1 MSGDSGNGA
10 ARSRPPV
17 LVTGAT
23 GFIGR
28 EVVRCLLALGRPIL
42 AMARAGDGRSASDR
56 VACVAA
62 GAADDRLEVV
72 EGDLTL
78 PGCGLSMSDRQRLGE
93 SVESVIHCAGE
104 TDFFRAAMPP
114 FRATHIDGP
123 LELLAVLGGGRL
135 RSWAHVSTAYVC
147 GCRTGWVYEHEGDV
161 GQEFHNPYERV
172 KLEGEGAVRE
182 AGARLGIDVRV
193 FRPSVAVGAG
203 AETRGA
209 AVSNLFVAFIR
220 LMGALANG
228 ADGRYVPLRIEGLP
242 EAPFNI
248 VPVEY
253 VARGLVTLAD
263 HPEGAGGVYH
273 LVASDP
279 PAQAAVLSAITDRL
293 GLRGVELLDGR
304 SGPLVKPSPLERK
317 IGRLLLGYREYLG
330 QDVRFDD
337 SNARRLLDRCDYPAP
352 RLSLDVLNGLIDR
365 ALQGEDPVAHRDES
379 GPGNRPS
386 RPHKFS
392 EAQSRMGT

>member
-1 MSGDSGNGA
+1 MNDDSGNGA
-10 ARSRPPV
+10 ARLCSPV

-28 EVVRCLLALGRPIL
+28 EVVRRLLTLGRPVL
-42 AMARAGDGRSASDR
+42 AMARAGDGRSAADR
-56 VACVAA
+56 VARAATA
-62 GAADDRLEVV
+62 GAADGRLEVV

-78 PGCGLSMSDRQRLGE
+78 PGCGLSMSDRGRLCE
-93 SVESVIHCAGE
+93 SVETVIHCAGE
-104 TDFFRAAMPP
+104 TDFFLAAMPP
-114 FRATHIDGP
+114 FRATHVDGP
-123 LELLAVLGGGRL
+123 LELLAFLGGGRL

-182 AGARLGIDVRV
+182 AGARLGVDVRV
-193 FRPSVAVGAG
+193 FRPSVAVGAE

-220 LMGALANG
+220 LMGALA
-228 ADGRYVPLRIEGLP
+228 DGRDGGYLPLRIEGRP

-253 VARGLVTLAD
+253 VARALVALAD
-263 HPEGAGGVYH
+263 HPEGAGKVFH
-273 LVASDP
+273 LVASKP
-279 PAQAAVLSAITDRL
+279 PTQAAVLSAITHRL
-293 GLRGVELLDGR
+293 GLHGVELLDGR
-304 SGPLVKPSPLERK
+304 SGPLADPSPLERK
-317 IGRLLLGYREYLG
+317 ISRLLLGYREYLG

-337 SNARRLLDRCDYPAP
+337 RNARRLLDRCSLPAP
-352 RLSLDVLNGLIDR
+352 RLPLDVLNGLIDR
-365 ALQGEDPVAHRDES
+365 ALLREGPLAVRDRSRSGGEMHSAILGES
-379 GPGNRPS
+379 AS
-386 RPHKFS
+386 
-392 EAQSRMGT
+392 